1 MMTVEKKTDKPYL
14 IYLIYLIGDGQWAEI
29 YPLSIL
35 YIDVNKT
42 VVCLDKRLKNNM
54 IHPIQMSSSLN
65 SRGLKRKLNVKL
77 DLNV

>member
-1 MMTVEKKTDKPYL
+1 MMTVEKKTDKP
-14 IYLIYLIGDGQWAEI
+14 YLIYLIGDGQWAEI